1 MPNPQN
7 LANELMI
14 ELPSTISSAENTMIC
29 SYLPQRFSEDYFSL
43 ILAKNNNIIP
53 CTFSGGALII
63 KSINTVISS
72 LTVDDFLRIAI
83 FKLKNADL
91 SAIGHNFVATFI
103 DSTTETVVE
112 SGTITNPYRIS
123 PTPTNIQFTGITV
136 DSSYLFI
143 VTKYT
148 FTMSTINN
156 ENIHINTDS
165 RMGIMIAFPTEYENI
180 WDTISAPTK
189 VKITLGSDVYEDVPE
204 MISGLL
210 LVRFKVTAVV
220 EFTSMQVEFDFR
232 NPETAL
238 NCEVLPVFKLSI
250 IDFKL
255 NSIRAE
261 TISNYVDCP

>member
-1 MPNPQN
+1 MV
-7 LANELMI
+7 
-14 ELPSTISSAENTMIC
+14 C
-29 SYLPQRFSEDYFSL
+29 SYLPQKFTENYFNL
-43 ILAKNNNIIP
+43 ILAKNDNIIP
-53 CTFSGGALII
+53 CSFSSGSLTI
-63 KSINTVISS
+63 KSINTVIST

-91 SAIGHNFVATFI
+91 SAIGHNYVATFI

-123 PTPTNIQFTGITV
+123 PTPTNIQFTNITV
-136 DSSYLFI
+136 DSSYLFV

-165 RMGIMIAFPTEYENI
+165 RIGIMITFPTEYTTI
-180 WDTISAPTK
+180 WDTISTPSQ

-204 MISGLL
+204 MINGLL
-210 LVRFKVTAVV
+210 MIRFRVTSVV
-220 EFTSMQVEFDFR
+220 EFTSLQVEFDFR

-238 NCEVLPVFKLSI
+238 NCQELSVFKLSVL
-250 IDFKL
+250 DFKL
-255 NSIRAE
+255 NSILAE
-261 TISNYVDCP
+261 TISNYVDCPEFKNTLYDVEVSGKVKI